1 MPRRLSF
8 PGSPE
13 FSTFSVRGATPGAMG
28 AAQARRKRVN
38 RAKTLGELKA
48 SGYRLRTVKDEMR
61 ENAIRMLRSHEEL
74 FPGIVG
80 YESTVIPGLVNAILS
95 KHDFILLGLRG
106 QAKTRILRGLVRFL
120 DEQVPVVTGTETN
133 DDPLAPVSRKGRE
146 MVASLGDATPVEWL
160 PREARY
166 REKLATPDVTI
177 ADLIGDID
185 PIKAATKKLAY
196 ADEEVIH
203 FGIIPRTNRGIFAIN
218 ELPDLP
224 PRIQVGLLN
233 IMEEKDIQIRG
244 FPIRMQLDILMV
256 YSANPEDYT
265 NRGNIITPLKDRID
279 SQIITH
285 YPTSREAAMQITQQE
300 AWTARGSDVQLVM
313 PDWFRELVEEVAFA
327 ARHSEYVNQA
337 SGVSARMSISLL
349 ENVLS
354 NMERR
359 GIIQG
364 EKKVYPRIG
373 DLHTAVTAITGK
385 ELVYEGEQQGAA
397 IVARKII
404 GEAVKETFHRWFPD
418 PAPKKKKKDRESS
431 EEQPQGRQ
439 EPSPFQPIL
448 AWFSKGNTVETSD
461 EMPHGDYV
469 RCLEKVS
476 GLKEIAAKHLDLKD
490 GDGVALGMEFVLEG
504 LHQHSMVS
512 KREEGLK
519 TAYRDMLKAMFDHMA
534 GSGDD

>member
-1 MPRRLSF
+1 M
-8 PGSPE
+8 
-13 FSTFSVRGATPGAMG
+13 
-28 AAQARRKRVN
+28 
-38 RAKTLGELKA
+38 RANL
-48 SGYRLRTVKDEMR
+48 V
-61 ENAIRMLRSHEEL
+61 RMLRSREEL
-74 FPGIVG
+74 FPGIIG
-80 YESTVIPGLVNAILS
+80 YETTVIPGLVNAILS

-120 DEQVPVVTGTETN
+120 DENVPVIAGTDTN
-133 DDPLAPVSRKGRE
+133 DDPFKPVSRKGRE
-146 MVASLGDATPVEWL
+146 AVAALGDAAPIEWM

-185 PIKAATKKLAY
+185 PIKAATRKLAY

-285 YPTSREAAMQITQQE
+285 YPNDRQAAMRITAQE
-300 AWTARGSDVQLVM
+300 AWTKREGGIELAM
-313 PDWFRELVEEVAFA
+313 PDWFREVVEEVAFA
-327 ARHSEYVNQA
+327 ARASEYVNQA

-359 GIIQG
+359 AILQG
-364 EKKVYPRIG
+364 EKRVYPRIG
-373 DLHTAVTAITGK
+373 DLHAAVTAITGK
-385 ELVYEGEQQGAA
+385 VELVYEGEQQGAA

-404 GEAVKETFHRWFPD
+404 GEAVKDTFRRRFPD
-418 PAPKKKKKDRESS
+418 PTPKKKKKKSQDEEGGE
-431 EEQPQGRQ
+431 EEQSPGRQ
-439 EPSPFQPIL
+439 EPSPYQSIL

-461 EMPHGDYV
+461 ELPHDEYV
-469 RCLEKVS
+469 KRLEKVS
-476 GLKEIAAKHLDLKD
+476 GLKEIAARHLDLKD
-490 GDGVALGMEFVLEG
+490 GDGIALGMEFVLEA

-512 KREEGLK
+512 KREEGVK

-534 GSGDD
+534 SSGDN

>member
-1 MPRRLSF
+1 
-8 PGSPE
+8 
-13 FSTFSVRGATPGAMG
+13 
-28 AAQARRKRVN
+28 
-38 RAKTLGELKA
+38 
-48 SGYRLRTVKDEMR
+48 
-61 ENAIRMLRSHEEL
+61 
-74 FPGIVG
+74 
-80 YESTVIPGLVNAILS
+80 
-95 KHDFILLGLRG
+95 
-106 QAKTRILRGLVRFL
+106 
-120 DEQVPVVTGTETN
+120 
-133 DDPLAPVSRKGRE
+133 
-146 MVASLGDATPVEWL
+146 
-160 PREARY
+160 
-166 REKLATPDVTI
+166 
-177 ADLIGDID
+177 
-185 PIKAATKKLAY
+185 
-196 ADEEVIH
+196 
-203 FGIIPRTNRGIFAIN
+203 
-218 ELPDLP
+218 
-224 PRIQVGLLN
+224 
-233 IMEEKDIQIRG
+233 
-244 FPIRMQLDILMV
+244 MV

-285 YPTSREAAMQITQQE
+285 YPASREAAMMITAQE
-300 AWTARGSDVQLVM
+300 AWTKRGGGIELAM

-327 ARHSEYVNQA
+327 ARNSEYVNQA

-359 GIIQG
+359 AITQG

-385 ELVYEGEQQGAA
+385 VELVYEGEQQGAA

-418 PAPKKKKKDRESS
+418 PAPKKKKQKKDQES
-431 EEQPQGRQ
+431 EELPPSRQ
-439 EPSPFQPIL
+439 EPSPFQPVL

-461 EMPHGDYV
+461 ELTHDDYV
-469 RCLEKVS
+469 KRLEKVT

-534 GSGDD
+534 GGDN

>member
-1 MPRRLSF
+1 MSF
-8 PGSPE
+8 
-13 FSTFSVRGATPGAMG
+13 
-28 AAQARRKRVN
+28 
-38 RAKTLGELKA
+38 AKTLGELKS
-48 SGYRLRTVKDEMR
+48 SGYAGRTIKEEMR
-61 ENAIRMLRSHEEL
+61 ENLVRMLRCREEL

-80 YESTVIPGLVNAILS
+80 YDTTVIPGLVNAILS

-106 QAKTRILRGLVRFL
+106 QAKTRILRGLIRFL
-120 DEQVPVVTGTETN
+120 DEKVPVLAGTDTN
-133 DDPLAPVSRKGRE
+133 DDPFNPISRKGRE
-146 MVASLGDATPVEWL
+146 MVATQGDAAPIEWM

-185 PIKAATKKLAY
+185 PIKAATRKLAY

-285 YPTSREAAMQITQQE
+285 YPQDREAAMQITAQE
-300 AWTARGSDVQLVM
+300 AWTKRDDGIELVM

-327 ARHSEYVNQA
+327 ARASEYVNQA
-337 SGVSARMSISLL
+337 SGVSARMSISLM

-359 GIIQG
+359 AIMQG
-364 EKKVYPRIG
+364 EKRVYPRIG
-373 DLHTAVTAITGK
+373 DLHAAVTAITGK
-385 ELVYEGEQQGAA
+385 VELVYEGEQQGAI

-404 GEAVKETFHRWFPD
+404 GEAVKETFRRWFPD
-418 PAPKKKKKDRESS
+418 PTPKKKKKRSQDEEAG
-431 EEQPQGRQ
+431 EEQQSSGRQ
-439 EPSPFQPIL
+439 EPSPYQTVL

-461 EMPHGDYV
+461 ELPHGEYV
-469 RCLEKVS
+469 VRLAKVN

-490 GDGVALGMEFVLEG
+490 GDGIALGMEFVLEA
-504 LHQHSMVS
+504 LHQYSMVS
-512 KREEGLK
+512 KREEGVK

-534 GSGDD
+534 TSGDN

>member
-1 MPRRLSF
+1 M
-8 PGSPE
+8 
-13 FSTFSVRGATPGAMG
+13 
-28 AAQARRKRVN
+28 
-38 RAKTLGELKA
+38 RAN
-48 SGYRLRTVKDEMR
+48 VV
-61 ENAIRMLRSHEEL
+61 RMLRAKEQL
-74 FPGIVG
+74 FPGIIG

-95 KHDFILLGLRG
+95 HHDFILLGLRG
-106 QAKTRILRGLVRFL
+106 QAKTRILRSLARLL
-120 DEQVPVVTGTETN
+120 DERVPVIAGTEIN
-133 DDPLAPVSRKGRE
+133 DDPFDPVSRKGRE
-146 MVASLGDATPVEWL
+146 TLAAKGDDTPVEWL
-160 PREARY
+160 AREDRY

-185 PIKAATKKLAY
+185 PIKAATRKLTY

-244 FPIRMQLDILMV
+244 FPIRMRLDIVMV

-285 YPTSREAAMQITQQE
+285 YPQDRQAAMRITAQE
-300 AWTARGSDVQLVM
+300 AWTARDCGIELLM

-327 ARHSEYVNQA
+327 ARASEFVNQA

-349 ENVLS
+349 ENVMS

-359 GIIQG
+359 AIIYG
-364 EKKVYPRIG
+364 EKRVYPRIG
-373 DLHTAVTAITGK
+373 DLHAAVTAITGK
-385 ELVYEGEQQGAA
+385 VELVYEGEQQGAA

-404 GEAVKETFHRWFPD
+404 GEAVKETFRRRFPD
-418 PAPKKKKKDRESS
+418 PTPKKKKKDAG
-431 EEQPQGRQ
+431 EEQPART
-439 EPSPFQPIL
+439 ESSPFHAVL
-448 AWFSKGNTVETSD
+448 GWFSKGNTVETSD
-461 EMPHGDYV
+461 DMPYDEYMK
-469 RCLEKVS
+469 RLEKVQ
-476 GLKEIAAKHLDLKD
+476 GLRELATRHLELSD
-490 GDGVALGMEFVLEG
+490 GDGIGLGMEFVLEG

-512 KREEGLK
+512 KREEGVK
-519 TAYRDMLKAMFDHMA
+519 VAYRDMLKAMFDHMA
-534 GSGDD
+534 QSED

>member
-1 MPRRLSF
+1 LKLPS
-8 PGSPE
+8 
-13 FSTFSVRGATPGAMG
+13 
-28 AAQARRKRVN
+28 
-38 RAKTLGELKA
+38 TLGELKA
-48 SGYRLRTVKDEMR
+48 SGYTPRTVKDEMR
-61 ENAIRMLRSHEEL
+61 ANLMRILRSREEL
-74 FPGIVG
+74 FPGIIG
-80 YESTVIPGLVNAILS
+80 YDNTVIPGLANAILS

-106 QAKTRILRGLVRFL
+106 QAKTRILRSLIRLL
-120 DEQVPVVTGTETN
+120 DEQVPVIAGTETN
-133 DDPLAPVSRKGRE
+133 DDPFAPVSRKGRE
-146 MVASLGDATPVEWL
+146 AVATLGDKAPVEWL

-185 PIKAATKKLAY
+185 PIKAATRKLSY

-285 YPTSREAAMQITQQE
+285 YPTSRPMAMKITEQE
-300 AWTARGSDVQLVM
+300 AWTHRDGGMELVM
-313 PDWFRELVEEVAFA
+313 PDWFKELVEEVAFA
-327 ARHSEYVNQA
+327 ARASEYVNQA
-337 SGVSARMSISLL
+337 SGVSARMSISLM

-359 GIIQG
+359 GVLQG
-364 EKKVYPRIG
+364 EKKVYPRIA

-385 ELVYEGEQQGAA
+385 VELVYEGEQQGAA

-404 GEAVKETFHRWFPD
+404 GEAVKETFRRWFPD
-418 PAPKKKKKDRESS
+418 PTPKKKKKDREAGEEREQSS
-431 EEQPQGRQ
+431 GRQ

-448 AWFSKGNTVETSD
+448 TWFSKGNMVETSD
-461 EMPHGDYV
+461 DIPYDDYV
-469 RCLEKVS
+469 HRLEKVT
-476 GLKEIAAKHLDLKD
+476 GLKEIATKHLDLKD
-490 GDGVALGMEFVLEG
+490 GNGIALGMEFVLEG

-512 KREEGLK
+512 KREEGVK
-519 TAYRDMLKAMFDHMA
+519 TAYRDMLKAMFDRMA
-534 GSGDD
+534 TNEES